1 MERSNTMCHKNYG
14 DLGSEF
20 IIEHRKIKTL
30 NLWIALIIS
39 VIFALCVDLHSK
51 DIYHLW
57 SISAVLFG
65 VLVFKLYTKVHRE
78 IVLILP
84 TVGVQLKTEYLLGLK
99 CTKFIDLSRITDIV
113 INEAITL
120 QSVISYLA
128 VLLKEEKSGKLETLY
143 PLFSHSRYGMDCLT
157 TVYEVSQQKLFLTQT

>member
-20 IIEHRKIKTL
+20 IIEHRKIKTT

-39 VIFALCVDLHSK
+39 VIFALCVDLHTK

-78 IVLILP
+78 VILILP
-84 TVGVQLKTEYLLGLK
+84 TVGVQLKTEYMLGLK
-99 CTKFIDLSRITDIV
+99 CTKFIDLSHIRDII
-113 INEAITL
+113 INEAITM

-128 VLLKEEKSGKLETLY
+128 VLLKEEKSGKLKTLY
-143 PLFSHSRYGMDCLT
+143 PLFSNSRYGMDCLT
-157 TVYEVSQQKLFLTQT
+157 AVYEVSQEKLFPKRT